1 MDVSRAGRVDAGEQL
16 REGFFLLFG
25 EGLLDGAF
33 GPRSRRILQYFT
45 SLLDFA
51 GILGSHQR
59 PIPLSA
65 TKAGHP
71 MAEMDDVQN
80 AANLLFEQW

>member
-33 GPRSRRILQYFT
+33 GPRSRRILQDFT

-51 GILGSHQR
+51 GILEALMGYECRSL
-59 PIPLSA
+59 LSA
-65 TKAGHP
+65 LNFVKRIS
-71 MAEMDDVQN
+71 Q
-80 AANLLFEQW
+80 